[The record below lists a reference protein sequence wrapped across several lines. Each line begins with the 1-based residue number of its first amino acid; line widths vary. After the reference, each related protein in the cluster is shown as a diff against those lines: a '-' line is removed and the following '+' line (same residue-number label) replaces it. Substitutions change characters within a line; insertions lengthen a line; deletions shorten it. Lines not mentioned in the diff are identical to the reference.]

1 METDADPSEEPEGE
15 PEPETEEE
23 DHQSDADPENKED
36 VSVEPADGATEEP
49 AEESADDSFKEPS
62 EEPKDEEYCLL
73 PVVHCDTVLISP
85 IQSLSLSCQ
94 NFFHPD
100 STFLPS
106 LTASENLESGR
117 IADDPEDLSE
127 LEAGLGNQVEDG
139 EDSNSI
145 QPIDNVWRDQGSGQE
160 ASEEAEDGSGSGEEV
175 LEAEDG
181 SGDPEPEETVLET
194 APYAMASTDGQTNVG
209 IIMQRVQDNRV
220 KMICSFETQN
230 SELIGEKT
238 HPEIWLIQ
246 GNQQCSGLAGV
257 VQAQKLAEIL
267 AEGHADGIIPDLT
280 WDALRNNC
288 LTVLRS
294 LATSETGGED
304 TVLDVGDGSGE
315 GSGSEE
321 NTNQRISGD
330 LQDFIP
336 SIGSEISSSQGT
348 RQVAASILRTRGISR
363 SFVSINLASYSVI
376 STGYSSALSST
387 VSVYKPTY
395 VFGGVS
401 GFSPSKQ
408 DIFATLP
415 YLQIPGVSVPTALY
429 IAVGVGIL
437 GAAAVYLYSGLSTQ
451 ALDVISTRLL
461 GRTQLFSEA
470 DGFQDR
476 IGSVLYQALDSINPY
491 RDSYSYQYNQ
501 PYQYSSYQNTEDYD
515 YNSHYFS

>member
-1 METDADPSEEPEGE
+1 
-15 PEPETEEE
+15 
-23 DHQSDADPENKED
+23 
-36 VSVEPADGATEEP
+36 
-49 AEESADDSFKEPS
+49 
-62 EEPKDEEYCLL
+62 
-73 PVVHCDTVLISP
+73 
-85 IQSLSLSCQ
+85 
-94 NFFHPD
+94 
-100 STFLPS
+100 
-106 LTASENLESGR
+106 
-117 IADDPEDLSE
+117 
-127 LEAGLGNQVEDG
+127 
-139 EDSNSI
+139 
-145 QPIDNVWRDQGSGQE
+145 
-160 ASEEAEDGSGSGEEV
+160 
-175 LEAEDG
+175 
-181 SGDPEPEETVLET
+181 
-194 APYAMASTDGQTNVG
+194 MASTDGQTNVG

-376 STGYSSALSST
+376 STGYSSN
-387 VSVYKPTY
+387 
-395 VFGGVS
+395 
-401 GFSPSKQ
+401 
-408 DIFATLP
+408 
-415 YLQIPGVSVPTALY
+415 
-429 IAVGVGIL
+429 
-437 GAAAVYLYSGLSTQ
+437 
-451 ALDVISTRLL
+451 IS
-461 GRTQLFSEA
+461 FK
-470 DGFQDR
+470 F
-476 IGSVLYQALDSINPY
+476 
-491 RDSYSYQYNQ
+491 
-501 PYQYSSYQNTEDYD
+501 
-515 YNSHYFS
+515 